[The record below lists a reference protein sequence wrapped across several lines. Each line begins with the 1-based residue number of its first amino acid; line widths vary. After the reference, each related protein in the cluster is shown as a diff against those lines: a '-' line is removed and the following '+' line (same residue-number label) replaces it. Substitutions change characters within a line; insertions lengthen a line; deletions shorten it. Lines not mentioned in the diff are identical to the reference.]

1 MASTWD
7 VAIVGA
13 GIVGCSIAFE
23 LAKAGMQVCV
33 LERGGI
39 GEESSAAAA
48 GMLSGQHGVT
58 NLGDR
63 YQLHRRGA

>member
-1 MASTWD
+1 MASTRD

-13 GIVGCSIAFE
+13 GIIGCSIAFE

-39 GEESSAAAA
+39 GEESSLPPQ
-48 GMLSGQHGVT
+48 GCYRVSMG
-58 NLGDR
+58 
-63 YQLHRRGA
+63 